1 MGIRLRGGKNGE
13 QLLNGFSFWG
23 DENVSQ
29 LESNDIMNVLNA
41 TESFTLQWLIIC
53 YLEK

>member
-1 MGIRLRGGKNGE
+1 MGSNCLMGGYRL
-13 QLLNGFSFWG
+13 SFWG

-41 TESFTLQWLIIC
+41 TESFTLQQLIIC